1 MEIQSSDEATV
12 PRHWIN
18 VISDDRESN
27 SPVWAALTAR
37 GDVRVEVRRLAV
49 GDYEVGGRCLIE
61 RKTVAD
67 FARSL
72 VDGRLFHQVYRL
84 RNTGWPCALILEGQ
98 MADLVE
104 VHVRRE
110 AIQGAMITLALV
122 HQVPV
127 LRALDADETARLLVY
142 VGRQL
147 ERDEVGPVI
156 KKKRRCS
163 QRRRAQLLVLQA
175 VPGIGPKRAVAL
187 LDRFGSVKAV
197 LNASSEAL
205 AGVPGMG
212 LGVIQR
218 IQWATSDDRPEEG

>member
-1 MEIQSSDEATV
+1 METQMSEKATA
-12 PRHWIN
+12 HCIN
-18 VISDDRESN
+18 VIADHRESH
-27 SPVWAALTAR
+27 SPVWAALSAR
-37 GDVRVEVRRLAV
+37 GDVRMEARQLAV

-61 RKTVAD
+61 RKTVVDLAQ
-67 FARSL
+67 SI

-84 RNTGWPCALILEGQ
+84 RNSGWPCAVIVEGR

-127 LRALDADETARLLVY
+127 FRALDADETARLLVY

-147 ERDEVGPVI
+147 ERDEVGPVL
-156 KKKRRCS
+156 KRKRRCS
-163 QRRRAQLLVLQA
+163 QRRRAQLLVLQSM
-175 VPGIGPKRAVAL
+175 PGIGPKRAVSL

-197 LNASSEAL
+197 VNASSEAL

-212 LGVIQR
+212 LTVIHR
-218 IQWATSDDRPEEG
+218 VQWATGEERLEGR